1 MNPTHMMLSTR
12 GRIPIGHSIQF
23 HLYDV
28 QAQTKLTC
36 GARRPKGVP
45 LEDVYWMQRVFTE
58 PAEPWK
64 CLPSQ
69 SERCPHRWM
78 SVKAY
83 DLCTF
88 LCVNCILI
96 LKKDSP
102 PQKKLFKCF
111 QIYSPAS
118 WSQLQHGNERPNWK
132 GEKRNNLGWGRGFPS
147 RL

>member
-1 MNPTHMMLSTR
+1 MMLSTR

-102 PQKKLFKCF
+102 PPNCLTVSKLIHQLAEVSCSMGMKGLTGKEKKE
-111 QIYSPAS
+111 II
-118 WSQLQHGNERPNWK
+118 WGG
-132 GEKRNNLGWGRGFPS
+132 GEGFLVGYRGT
-147 RL
+147 RRK